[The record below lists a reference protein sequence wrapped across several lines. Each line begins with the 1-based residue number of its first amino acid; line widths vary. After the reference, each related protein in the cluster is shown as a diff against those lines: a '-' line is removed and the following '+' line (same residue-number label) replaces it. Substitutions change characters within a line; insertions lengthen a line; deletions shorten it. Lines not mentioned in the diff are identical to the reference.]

1 MTPRR
6 LFAALSLGLMSLL
19 ALLTSA
25 APAASPNWLATV
37 TVTPE
42 GSHILGNSK
51 APVRLTAWVSYT
63 CSHCAEFEKVSDAP
77 LRLGYVAQ
85 GKVAYEIKHI
95 LRDPV
100 DATVAQLTSCGPKE
114 QFFGNHSMFFR
125 RQAEWIKTLAA
136 SSESQRARWS
146 TGDYAARR
154 RAIASDFH
162 FYEIMEQRGYR
173 RTDVDRCLAD
183 NAMAER
189 IARQTAEAVKIGF
202 SSTPSFSLGGV
213 PLFGTYTWE
222 QLQPQIRGLL

>member
-1 MTPRR
+1 MNLRR
-6 LFAALSLGLMSLL
+6 LIAAATLCLL
-19 ALLTSA
+19 ALVSVS

-42 GSHILGNSK
+42 GSHILGNPK
-51 APVRLTAWVSYT
+51 APVRLTAWISYT
-63 CSHCAEFEKVSDAP
+63 CPHCAEFEKVSDAP

-100 DATVAQLTSCGPKE
+100 DATVAQLVSCGPKE
-114 QFFGNHSMFFR
+114 RFFGNHSMFFR
-125 RQAEWIKTLAA
+125 RQSAWIGTLAN
-136 SSESQRARWS
+136 SSAAQRERWQ

-173 RTDVDRCLAD
+173 RTDVDRCLGD
-183 NAMAER
+183 NALAER
-189 IARQTAEAVKIGF
+189 LAAQTAEAVRIGF
-202 SSTPSFSLGGV
+202 QGTPSFSLGGV
-213 PLFGTYTWE
+213 PLFGTYSWQE
-222 QLQPQIRGLL
+222 LQPQLRGLL

>member
-6 LFAALSLGLMSLL
+6 LFAALSLALFALL
-19 ALLTSA
+19 ASA
-25 APAASPNWLATV
+25 APAAPTNWLANV

-42 GSHILGNSK
+42 GSHILGNPK
-51 APVRLTAWVSYT
+51 APVKLTAWVSYT
-63 CSHCAEFEKVSDAP
+63 CPHCAEFEKVSDAP
-77 LRLGYVAQ
+77 LRLAYVAQ

-100 DATVAQLTSCGPKE
+100 DATVAQLTNCGPKE
-114 QFFGNHSMFFR
+114 RFFGNHAVFFR
-125 RQAEWIKTLAA
+125 RQDEWIKTLAG
-136 SSESQRARWS
+136 STESQRARWS

-183 NAMAER
+183 NALAER
-189 IARQTAEAVKIGF
+189 IAAQTAEAVKIGF
-202 SSTPSFSLGGV
+202 QGTPSFSLNGA
-213 PLFGTYTWE
+213 PLFGTYSWQ
-222 QLQPQIRGLL
+222 QLQPQVRGLL

>member
-6 LFAALSLGLMSLL
+6 LFAALALTLFAVL
-19 ALLTSA
+19 ASV

-37 TVTPE
+37 TVTPG
-42 GSHILGNSK
+42 GSHILGSPK

-63 CSHCAEFEKVSDAP
+63 CPHCAEFEKVSDAP
-77 LRLGYVAQ
+77 LRLAYVAQ

-100 DATVAQLTSCGPKE
+100 DATVAQLTNCGPKE
-114 QFFGNHSMFFR
+114 RFFGNHATFFR
-125 RQAEWIKTLAA
+125 RQDEWIKTLAA

-183 NAMAER
+183 NALAER
-189 IARQTAEAVKIGF
+189 IAAQTAEAVKIGF
-202 SSTPSFSLGGV
+202 EGTPSFSLNGT
-213 PLFGTYTWE
+213 PLFGTNTWQ